1 MAIFL
6 KFAPILLMVMWAWF
20 SMRRS
25 EAAVEWDLR
34 RKSAPLD
41 DPRLRVAVQRFRAAL
56 GHDKI
61 NVDIYDVP
69 VINGLATAKGGIYL
83 TRGLMEH
90 YRKGEFTEDEIA
102 GVIAHEIGHL
112 ALGHHEKR
120 RKAWRIEV
128 AVRAATQT
136 VLPRM
141 FSGLGAYVTNF
152 ISRLLQT
159 GLSRKDEY
167 EADAFAAALMH
178 RSGFDPRA
186 QISLLEKLDRI
197 AEGRG
202 TPISWLASHPP
213 TPKRIAALDKAIEAD
228 HQA

>member
-1 MAIFL
+1 MSILL
-6 KFAPILLMVMWAWF
+6 KYAPILLMIGWAWF

-25 EAAVEWDLR
+25 EAAVERDLR

-41 DPRLRVAVQRFRAAL
+41 EPRLRVAVQRFRAAL
-56 GHDKI
+56 NHDRI
-61 NVDIYDVP
+61 DVDVYDVP

-83 TRGLMEH
+83 TRGLVDR
-90 YRKGEFTEDEIA
+90 YRAGEFTEDEIA

-120 RKAWRIEV
+120 RKAWRMEV
-128 AVRAATQT
+128 AVRAAAQT
-136 VLPRM
+136 FLPRLL
-141 FSGLGAYVTNF
+141 SGLGGYAANAL
-152 ISRLLQT
+152 SRLLQT

-186 QISLLEKLDRI
+186 QITLLEKLDRI
-197 AEGRG
+197 AGGRG
-202 TPISWLASHPP
+202 TPVSWLASHPP
-213 TPKRIAALDKAIEAD
+213 TPKRIAALDKAIDAD
-228 HQA
+228 RGT